1 MRYALLVNQSPS
13 VLNNIE
19 HDLYQPHNMQ
29 IMFMSSV
36 DLCASPA
43 FDVNEL
49 GIAREIFWHAQRMGR
64 IGNMLTT
71 WQREVLDRDFTSGV
85 FAHCVTS
92 GVLAPSDLRSL
103 PAYEIMSMLETAE
116 CHAHFIRD
124 WKSNRDEIVRKLQA
138 VRSCDLTPYLKGFE
152 QLIFLHLASRGLM

>member
-1 MRYALLVNQSPS
+1 

-29 IMFMSSV
+29 IMFMASL
-36 DLCASPA
+36 DLCASA
-43 FDVNEL
+43 SFDANEL

-71 WQREVLDRDFTSGV
+71 WEREVLDRDFTSGV
-85 FAHCVTS
+85 FAHS
-92 GVLAPSDLRSL
+92 LARGILAPGDLRSL
-103 PAYEIMSMLETAE
+103 PAYEIMSMLESAE

-124 WKSNRDEIVRKLQA
+124 WRINRDEMARKIPL
-138 VRSCDLTPYLKGFE
+138 VHSCDLKPYLKGFE
-152 QLIFLHLASRGLM
+152 RLIILHLGSRGLM